1 MLCTLYSTPLPLLPR
16 LYIPDIPHNQ
26 SSIPSLLT
34 EGDGLCG
41 VLLSTIISDVESSAF
56 NKGYIQLFTIQILR
70 DYKDASFNTDDN
82 SHPVILFPSYLS
94 SYYNISNEDV
104 VLLYKCQ
111 LPRLTKVVLS
121 FDESLK
127 WDRDSIM
134 QLVSSHCSTSPITC
148 QTQSTMLLSVPD
160 TRDITPVEQTAVRCL
175 ATRVICTGEFTYGYI
190 DPRTEL
196 DIQIEPVKKLSMI
209 RFLPHG
215 YMDSCAIMLNQRDA
229 VLLGVAHK
237 DWVEIEIK
245 QTLVNNVFDGSEWF
259 KPDPLDLESH
269 PIKRRCTVIIL
280 HERETMC
287 LRNCIQHHVSED
299 IDRGNILC
307 YVATQILITN
317 SPLHPN
323 WFAFYGDIVKSTEPD
338 DVATFVSLRQLMTP
352 DLDTTDTFSRELE
365 KYFQTPRLLR
375 EGDIIFLKS
384 ILTDELLYYQ
394 TITVKVKDTKDTA
407 NKSIPNQG
415 SSGIGN
421 KQVWVTN
428 EDSALTLTQEGHTCA
443 FTAHCYSFDNFY
455 DCPFPYGLD
464 KTLVDLLRF
473 VYPLLCMSS
482 NPHAKLNNGI
492 LIEGRPGSGKATL
505 AKAIS
510 RLFSMHF
517 ISIDCHEIAT
527 LPQKEANNELVTLFS
542 SALRTRPCV
551 LFISSLQVLTQK
563 DPEDTSLL
571 RISLYLS
578 EVICEYKKT
587 EGLPLVIIGGT
598 ESVKNII
605 PSIRSAFLNTVTMS
619 YLKPREICEI
629 LRLMTS
635 RWVFEPGFDL
645 ELLTKDCFKLLLGD
659 MQYVTQIANLNAVSR
674 TTNLLSETGVN
685 FLPCHNLTVVVTADD
700 ITKAFK
706 QLWADQGDTMGQVEI
721 PKVKWDDIG
730 GLEGV
735 KEEIMDSLL
744 FTSGEMSAVDL
755 SFKRCGLLLYG
766 PPGCGKTMMAKAIAT
781 ETKCRFLNVKGPELL
796 NMYVGES
803 EANMREVFDRAIEFA
818 PCIVFFD
825 EIDSLAPRRGETGDS
840 GGVMDRMTSQLLT
853 ELDRVAQTPNVY
865 VVAATNRLDLL
876 DPALLRPGRLDKS
889 IEVGYCDTPKDIE
902 KVFRAITKKFELT
915 PDVDFAEMSRSLE
928 GSYSGSEIYSICYD
942 AMMNGLYRKVEEM
955 KREGK
960 PDAYETTVVNKDDF
974 DLAMSKFKEK
984 HD

>member
-1 MLCTLYSTPLPLLPR
+1 M
-16 LYIPDIPHNQ
+16 
-26 SSIPSLLT
+26 
-34 EGDGLCG
+34 CG
-41 VLLSTIISDVESSAF
+41 VLLSTIISDTESSAY
-56 NKGYIQLFTIQILR
+56 NKGYIQLFTIQVLR
-70 DYKDASFNTDDN
+70 DYKDASFDINEK
-82 SHPVILFPSYLS
+82 SHTVILFPSYLS
-94 SYYNISNEDV
+94 SYYNISNGALV
-104 VLLYKCQ
+104 MLYKCQ
-111 LPRLTKVVLS
+111 LPRLTRVVLS
-121 FDESLK
+121 FVESLE
-127 WDRDSIM
+127 WERDSIL
-134 QLVSSHCSTSPITC
+134 QLVSSQCSISPITC

-160 TRDITPVEQTAVRCL
+160 TRDVTPVEQTAVRCL
-175 ATRVICTGEFTYGYI
+175 ATRVVCTGEFTYGYI

-196 DIQIEPVKKLSMI
+196 DIQIEPVKKLGMV

-229 VLLGVAHK
+229 VLLGVAHN
-237 DWVEIEIK
+237 DWVEIEVK
-245 QTLVNNVFDGSEWF
+245 QTLVNNVFDRSEWF
-259 KPDPLDLESH
+259 KPAPADLELH
-269 PIKRRCTVIIL
+269 PIKRRCKVVIL
-280 HERETMC
+280 HERETVC
-287 LRNCIQHHVSED
+287 LRSCIHHHVSED

-323 WFAFYGDIVKSTEPD
+323 WFAFYGDIVKSTAPEE
-338 DVATFVSLRQLMTP
+338 VASFISLRQLMTP
-352 DLDTTDTFSRELE
+352 DLDTTDTFSRELG
-365 KYFQTPRLLR
+365 KYFEVPRLLR
-375 EGDIIFLKS
+375 EGDIICLKS
-384 ILTDELLYYQ
+384 ILTGELLYYQ
-394 TITVKVKDTKDTA
+394 TVTVKVKDTKDTA
-407 NKSIPNQG
+407 NKYALTQG
-415 SSGIGN
+415 SSGIGHR
-421 KQVWVTN
+421 QVWVT
-428 EDSALTLTQEGHTCA
+428 DQDCTLTQEGHSCA

-464 KTLVDLLRF
+464 KSLVDLLRF

-482 NPHAKLNNGI
+482 NPHAIFNNGI
-492 LIEGRPGSGKATL
+492 LIEGKAGSGKATL
-505 AKAIS
+505 AKAIT

-517 ISIDCHEIAT
+517 VSFDCHDIAT
-527 LPQKEANNELVTLFS
+527 LPQKEADDKLVTLFS

-551 LFISSLQVLTQK
+551 LFISSLQILSQN
-563 DPEDTSLL
+563 DPEDSSKL
-571 RISLYLS
+571 RISSYLS

-598 ESVKNII
+598 DSIKNMI

-619 YLKPREICEI
+619 YLKPREVCEI

-645 ELLTKDCFKLLLGD
+645 ELLAEDCFKLLLGD
-659 MQYVTQIANLNAVSR
+659 VQYATQIANLNAVTR
-674 TTNLLSETGVN
+674 TTNLLSDIGVT
-685 FLPCHNLTVVVTADD
+685 FLPCHNLSVVVTADD
-700 ITKAFK
+700 MTQAFK
-706 QLWADQGDTMGQVEI
+706 QLWTDQGDSMGQVEI
-721 PKVKWDDIG
+721 PKVSWDDIG
-730 GLEGV
+730 GLEEV
-735 KEEIMDSLL
+735 KEEIIDSLF

-818 PCIVFFD
+818 PCIIFFD
-825 EIDSLAPRRGETGDS
+825 EIDSLSPRRGVTGDS

-865 VVAATNRLDLL
+865 VVAATNRIDLL

-889 IEVGYCDTPKDIE
+889 IEVGYSKTPKDIE
-902 KVFRAITKKFELT
+902 KVFRAITKNFEMT
-915 PDVDFAEMSRSLE
+915 PEVNFAEMSCSLE

-942 AMMNGLYRKVEEM
+942 AMMNGLNRKVEEL

-960 PDAYETTVVNKDDF
+960 PDDYETTVVNKEDF
-974 DLAMSKFKEK
+974 DLALSKFKEK
-984 HD
+984 ND